1 MEYGSMKWVDVAKLV
16 DNGIAEVDWEDK
28 SFICPHCGEPILAE
42 DWYYMPAG
50 ECGDEVV
57 PYCPICGCCFK

>member
-42 DWYYMPAG
+42 D
-50 ECGDEVV
+50 
-57 PYCPICGCCFK
+57 